1 MKISILYNA
10 NYTYC
15 TNTLHTVNIYK
26 HNTHT
31 TMSQQPKNIKLDA
44 RLQRRLKRAE
54 IREKIL
60 NKQAKKNKKAEKWEG
75 LRQTNEKIS
84 KDYCE
89 KATHEMQQ
97 AEDVKKVIEHCYQ
110 NIPGLV
116 DIKLLNHHLKEK
128 NLVIMSLQEV
138 KEHEEKKKEIE
149 IYRSNIW
156 NTYNMIK
163 RDLHNFDA
171 ITPLVKT
178 VLDHLKQVHKILGCT
193 IWPNP
198 IPQHMFQTDV

>member
-1 MKISILYNA
+1 
-10 NYTYC
+10 
-15 TNTLHTVNIYK
+15 
-26 HNTHT
+26 
-31 TMSQQPKNIKLDA
+31 MSQQPKNIKLDA

-60 NKQAKKNKKAEKWEG
+60 NKQAKKNKKIGEEWGWMEK
-75 LRQTNEKIS
+75 TNKKKW

-110 NIPGLV
+110 KYTHNLI
-116 DIKLLNHHLKEK
+116 DIKLVNHHLKKK

-138 KEHEEKKKEIE
+138 KENEERRKEIE

-156 NTYNMIK
+156 NIYNMIK
-163 RDLHNFDA
+163 RDLYNDDS
-171 ITPLVKT
+171 IPLVKT
-178 VLDHLKQVHKILGCT
+178 VMDHLKHVHKILGCT

-198 IPQHMFQTDV
+198 IPQHVFQSDV

>member
-1 MKISILYNA
+1 MIFFLRYTL
-10 NYTYC
+10 NY
-15 TNTLHTVNIYK
+15 LKLSHTK
-26 HNTHT
+26 H
-31 TMSQQPKNIKLDA
+31 TMNIKITPPDA
-44 RLQRRLKRAE
+44 RTERRLRRAE
-54 IREKIL
+54 IREKNL
-60 NKQAKKNKKAEKWEG
+60 KKEEKKNKKVEKWEG
-75 LRQTNEKIS
+75 LRKTNEKIC

-89 KATHEMQQ
+89 KATKEIQQ
-97 AEDVKKVIEHCYQ
+97 AEDLKKVIEHCYQ
-110 NIPGLV
+110 KYTDSLI
-116 DIKLLNHHLKEK
+116 DIRLINHHLKEE

-138 KEHEEKKKEIE
+138 KENEEKKKEIE

-178 VLDHLKQVHKILGCT
+178 VLDHLKHVQKILGYT

-198 IPQHMFQTDV
+198 IAPHMFETDVQT

>member
-1 MKISILYNA
+1 M
-10 NYTYC
+10 
-15 TNTLHTVNIYK
+15 
-26 HNTHT
+26 
-31 TMSQQPKNIKLDA
+31 DA
-44 RLQRRLKRAE
+44 RLQRRLRRAE

-60 NKQAKKNKKAEKWEG
+60 NNEEKKNKKIGEEWGWWKK
-75 LRQTNEKIS
+75 TNEKIC

-89 KATHEMQQ
+89 KATKEMKQ
-97 AEDVKKVIEHCYQ
+97 AEDVKEVIEHCHQKYTH
-110 NIPGLV
+110 NLI

-156 NTYNMIK
+156 RVYNMIK
-163 RDLHNFDA
+163 EDLHNFNR

-178 VLDHLKQVHKILGCT
+178 VMDHLKHVHKILGCT

-198 IPQHMFQTDV
+198 IPEHMFQSDV

>member
-1 MKISILYNA
+1 MNNTKI
-10 NYTYC
+10 TP
-15 TNTLHTVNIYK
+15 
-26 HNTHT
+26 
-31 TMSQQPKNIKLDA
+31 MDA
-44 RLQRRLKRAE
+44 RTQRRLRRAE

-60 NKQAKKNKKAEKWEG
+60 KKKAKNKKIGEKWVW
-75 LRQTNEKIS
+75 RRKTNEKMC

-89 KATHEMQQ
+89 KATKEMQQ

-110 NIPGLV
+110 NTPGLI

-138 KEHEEKKKEIE
+138 SKNEEKKKEIE

-156 NTYNMIK
+156 NAYKMIEEMEKKIKKTYT
-163 RDLHNFDA
+163 L
-171 ITPLVKT
+171 PLVKT
-178 VLDHLKQVHKILGCT
+178 IMAHLNHVHKILGCT

-198 IPQHMFQTDV
+198 IPQDMFQTDIQT

>member
-1 MKISILYNA
+1 
-10 NYTYC
+10 
-15 TNTLHTVNIYK
+15 
-26 HNTHT
+26 
-31 TMSQQPKNIKLDA
+31 MSQQPKNIKLDA

-60 NKQAKKNKKAEKWEG
+60 KKEEKKNIKIGEEWGWWRK
-75 LRQTNEKIS
+75 TNEKIC

-110 NIPGLV
+110 NTSSLV

-156 NTYNMIK
+156 RTYNMIK
-163 RDLHNFDA
+163 KDLHNYHA

-178 VLDHLKQVHKILGCT
+178 VLDHLKHVQKILGYT

-198 IPQHMFQTDV
+198 IAQHVFETDIQT

>member
-1 MKISILYNA
+1 M
-10 NYTYC
+10 
-15 TNTLHTVNIYK
+15 
-26 HNTHT
+26 
-31 TMSQQPKNIKLDA
+31 DA
-44 RLQRRLKRAE
+44 RLQRRLRRAE

-60 NKQAKKNKKAEKWEG
+60 NNEEKKNKKIGEEWGWWRK
-75 LRQTNEKIS
+75 TNEKIC

-89 KATHEMQQ
+89 KATNEMKQ
-97 AEDVKKVIEHCYQ
+97 AEDVKKVIEHCHQKYTH
-110 NIPGLV
+110 NLI

-138 KEHEEKKKEIE
+138 KENEERRKEIE

-156 NTYNMIK
+156 RVYNMIK
-163 RDLHNFDA
+163 EDLHNFNR

-178 VLDHLKQVHKILGCT
+178 VMDLLKHVHKILGCT

>member
-1 MKISILYNA
+1 
-10 NYTYC
+10 
-15 TNTLHTVNIYK
+15 
-26 HNTHT
+26 
-31 TMSQQPKNIKLDA
+31 MSHQPKNIKLDA

-60 NKQAKKNKKAEKWEG
+60 NKQAKKNKKIGEEWGWWQK
-75 LRQTNEKIS
+75 TNEKKC

-110 NIPGLV
+110 NTPNLV

-138 KEHEEKKKEIE
+138 KENEEKKKEIE

-178 VLDHLKQVHKILGCT
+178 VMDHLKHVHKILGCT

-198 IPQHMFQTDV
+198 IPQHMFQTYIFK

>member
-1 MKISILYNA
+1 
-10 NYTYC
+10 
-15 TNTLHTVNIYK
+15 
-26 HNTHT
+26 
-31 TMSQQPKNIKLDA
+31 MSQQPKNIKLDA

-60 NKQAKKNKKAEKWEG
+60 NKQAKKNKKIGEEWGWMEK
-75 LRQTNEKIS
+75 TNEKKW

-110 NIPGLV
+110 NTPNLV

-128 NLVIMSLQEV
+128 NLVIMSLKEV
-138 KEHEEKKKEIE
+138 EEKNKDIE

-156 NTYNMIK
+156 RVYNMIK
-163 RDLHNFDA
+163 EDLHNFDR

-178 VLDHLKQVHKILGCT
+178 VMDLLKHVHKILGCT

-198 IPQHMFQTDV
+198 IPEHMFQSDV

>member
-1 MKISILYNA
+1 MINTKI
-10 NYTYC
+10 TQ
-15 TNTLHTVNIYK
+15 
-26 HNTHT
+26 
-31 TMSQQPKNIKLDA
+31 MDA
-44 RLQRRLKRAE
+44 RTQRRLRRAE

-60 NKQAKKNKKAEKWEG
+60 NKEEFKKRSPKEAWEWW
-75 LRQTNEKIS
+75 RKTNVKMC

-89 KATHEMQQ
+89 KATKEMQQ

-110 NIPGLV
+110 NTPNLV

-138 KEHEEKKKEIE
+138 KKNEERRKEIE

-156 NTYNMIK
+156 RAYKMIEEMEKKIKNKYTY
-163 RDLHNFDA
+163 
-171 ITPLVKT
+171 TLVKT
-178 VLDHLKQVHKILGCT
+178 MMAHLNHVHKILGCT

-198 IPQHMFQTDV
+198 IPQDMFHTDIQT

>member
-1 MKISILYNA
+1 
-10 NYTYC
+10 
-15 TNTLHTVNIYK
+15 
-26 HNTHT
+26 
-31 TMSQQPKNIKLDA
+31 MSQQPKNIKLDA

-75 LRQTNEKIS
+75 LRQTNEKKC

-97 AEDVKKVIEHCYQ
+97 AEDVKRVIEHCYQ
-110 NIPGLV
+110 KYTHNLI
-116 DIKLLNHHLKEK
+116 DIKLVNHHLKEK

-138 KEHEEKKKEIE
+138 KENEEKKKEIE

-156 NTYNMIK
+156 RVYNMIK

-178 VLDHLKQVHKILGCT
+178 VLDHLKHVQKILGYT

-198 IPQHMFQTDV
+198 IAPHVFETDIQT

>member
-1 MKISILYNA
+1 M
-10 NYTYC
+10 
-15 TNTLHTVNIYK
+15 
-26 HNTHT
+26 
-31 TMSQQPKNIKLDA
+31 DA
-44 RLQRRLKRAE
+44 RTQRRLRRAE
-54 IREKIL
+54 IREKNL
-60 NKQAKKNKKAEKWEG
+60 KKEAEKNKKVEKWAW
-75 LRQTNEKIS
+75 RRKTNEKMC

-110 NIPGLV
+110 NTPNLV

-128 NLVIMSLQEV
+128 NLVIMSLKEV
-138 KEHEEKKKEIE
+138 EEKNKDIE

-156 NTYNMIK
+156 RVYNMIK
-163 RDLHNFDA
+163 KDLHNFNR

-178 VLDHLKQVHKILGCT
+178 VIDLLKHVHKILGCT

>member
-1 MKISILYNA
+1 M
-10 NYTYC
+10 
-15 TNTLHTVNIYK
+15 
-26 HNTHT
+26 
-31 TMSQQPKNIKLDA
+31 DA
-44 RLQRRLKRAE
+44 RLQRRLRRAE
-54 IREKIL
+54 MREKIL
-60 NKQAKKNKKAEKWEG
+60 NKEEKKKGKIGEEWGWWRK
-75 LRQTNEKIS
+75 TNEKIC

-89 KATHEMQQ
+89 KATKEMKQ
-97 AEDVKKVIEHCYQ
+97 AEDVKKVIEHCYK

-156 NTYNMIK
+156 RVYNMIK
-163 RDLHNFDA
+163 EDLHNFDR

-178 VLDHLKQVHKILGCT
+178 VMDLLKHVHKILGCT

-198 IPQHMFQTDV
+198 IPEHMFQTDV

>member
-1 MKISILYNA
+1 
-10 NYTYC
+10 
-15 TNTLHTVNIYK
+15 
-26 HNTHT
+26 
-31 TMSQQPKNIKLDA
+31 MSQQPKNIKLDA

-54 IREKIL
+54 MREKIL
-60 NKQAKKNKKAEKWEG
+60 NKQAKRNKKAEKWEG
-75 LRQTNEKIS
+75 LRQTNEK
-84 KDYCE
+84 KWENYCK

-110 NIPGLV
+110 NISMAV

-178 VLDHLKQVHKILGCT
+178 LLDHLKHVHKILGCT

-198 IPQHMFQTDV
+198 IPQHMFQTDVYT

>member
-1 MKISILYNA
+1 MNKKI
-10 NYTYC
+10 TQ
-15 TNTLHTVNIYK
+15 T
-26 HNTHT
+26 
-31 TMSQQPKNIKLDA
+31 DA
-44 RLQRRLKRAE
+44 RLQRRLRRSE
-54 IREKIL
+54 MREKIL
-60 NKQAKKNKKAEKWEG
+60 NKEEKKKGKIGEEWGWWRK
-75 LRQTNEKIS
+75 TNEKMC

-89 KATHEMQQ
+89 KATKEMKQ
-97 AEDVKKVIEHCYQ
+97 AEDVKKVIEHCHQKYTH
-110 NIPGLV
+110 NLI

-138 KEHEEKKKEIE
+138 KENEEKKKEIE

-178 VLDHLKQVHKILGCT
+178 VLDHLKHVQKILGYT

-198 IPQHMFQTDV
+198 IAQHVFQTDIQT

>member
-1 MKISILYNA
+1 
-10 NYTYC
+10 
-15 TNTLHTVNIYK
+15 
-26 HNTHT
+26 
-31 TMSQQPKNIKLDA
+31 MSQQPKNIKLDA

-60 NKQAKKNKKAEKWEG
+60 NKQAKKNKKIGEEWEWW
-75 LRQTNEKIS
+75 QKTNEKKC

-89 KATHEMQQ
+89 KATKEMQQ

-110 NIPGLV
+110 NTPNLV

-128 NLVIMSLQEV
+128 NLVIMSLKEV
-138 KEHEEKKKEIE
+138 EEKNKDIE

-156 NTYNMIK
+156 RVYNMIK
-163 RDLHNFDA
+163 EDLHNFNR

-178 VLDHLKQVHKILGCT
+178 IMDHLKHVHKILGCT
-193 IWPNP
+193 IWPNS
-198 IPQHMFQTDV
+198 IPQHMFQSDV

>member
-1 MKISILYNA
+1 
-10 NYTYC
+10 
-15 TNTLHTVNIYK
+15 
-26 HNTHT
+26 
-31 TMSQQPKNIKLDA
+31 MSQQPKNIKLDA

-60 NKQAKKNKKAEKWEG
+60 NKQAKKNKKIGEEWGWWEK
-75 LRQTNEKIS
+75 TNEKKC

-110 NIPGLV
+110 NTPNLV
-116 DIKLLNHHLKEK
+116 DIKLLNHHLKKK

-138 KEHEEKKKEIE
+138 KENEEKKKEIE

-156 NTYNMIK
+156 NAYKMIEEMEK
-163 RDLHNFDA
+163 KVEIKYTL
-171 ITPLVKT
+171 PLAKT
-178 VLDHLKQVHKILGCT
+178 IMDHLKRVHKILGCT

>member
-1 MKISILYNA
+1 MK
-10 NYTYC
+10 
-15 TNTLHTVNIYK
+15 
-26 HNTHT
+26 
-31 TMSQQPKNIKLDA
+31 
-44 RLQRRLKRAE
+44 
-54 IREKIL
+54 
-60 NKQAKKNKKAEKWEG
+60 
-75 LRQTNEKIS
+75 
-84 KDYCE
+84 
-89 KATHEMQQ
+89 Q
-97 AEDVKKVIEHCYQ
+97 AEDVKEVIEHCYQ

-116 DIKLLNHHLKEK
+116 DIKLLNHHLKKK

-163 RDLHNFDA
+163 RDLHNFDS

-178 VLDHLKQVHKILGCT
+178 VLDHLKQVYKILGCT

-198 IPQHMFQTDV
+198 IPQHMFQTDIQT

>member
-1 MKISILYNA
+1 
-10 NYTYC
+10 
-15 TNTLHTVNIYK
+15 
-26 HNTHT
+26 
-31 TMSQQPKNIKLDA
+31 MSQQPKNIKLDA

-60 NKQAKKNKKAEKWEG
+60 NKQAKKNKKIGEEWGWWEK
-75 LRQTNEKIS
+75 TNEKKC

-110 NIPGLV
+110 NTLNLV
-116 DIKLLNHHLKEK
+116 DIKLLNHHLKKK

-138 KEHEEKKKEIE
+138 KENEEKKKEIE

-163 RDLHNFDA
+163 KDLHKFDA

-178 VLDHLKQVHKILGCT
+178 VLDHLKYVQKLLGFT
-193 IWPNP
+193 VWPNI
-198 IPQHMFQTDV
+198 IPPHMFQADV

>member
-1 MKISILYNA
+1 
-10 NYTYC
+10 
-15 TNTLHTVNIYK
+15 
-26 HNTHT
+26 
-31 TMSQQPKNIKLDA
+31 MSQQPKNIKLDA

-60 NKQAKKNKKAEKWEG
+60 NKEEFKKRSPKEAWEWW
-75 LRQTNEKIS
+75 RKTNEKKC

-97 AEDVKKVIEHCYQ
+97 AEDVKRVIEHCYQ
-110 NIPGLV
+110 KYTHNLI
-116 DIKLLNHHLKEK
+116 DIKLVNHHLKEK
-128 NLVIMSLQEV
+128 NLVIMSLKEV
-138 KEHEEKKKEIE
+138 EEKNKDIE

-156 NTYNMIK
+156 RVYNMIK
-163 RDLHNFDA
+163 KDLHNFDR

-178 VLDHLKQVHKILGCT
+178 VMDHLKHVHKILGCT

-198 IPQHMFQTDV
+198 LPEHMFQSDV